1 MISGGGYALC
11 LGLARLRQGR
21 WWSAAALAAYAA
33 LLASAIWLMRL
44 LDLRGFWLI
53 VVLVMSLGYFVLP
66 RAVWQLCVGTHVG
79 ESEEGGR

>member
-21 WWSAAALAAYAA
+21 LWSIAAFAAYTA

-53 VVLVMSLGYFVLP
+53 VIVVMSLGYFVLP
-66 RAVWQLCVGTHVG
+66 RAVWQLCVGTHAG
-79 ESEEGGR
+79 QREEGGR